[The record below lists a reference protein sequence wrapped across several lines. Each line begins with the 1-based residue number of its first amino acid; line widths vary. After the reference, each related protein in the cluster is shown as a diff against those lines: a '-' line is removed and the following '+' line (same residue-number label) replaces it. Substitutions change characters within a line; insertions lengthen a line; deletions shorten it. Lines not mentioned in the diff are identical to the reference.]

1 MRLFVKLAIIIVAV
15 AAGSLLWLPDAVQQ
29 RGRGLETPPTN
40 VVQRQS
46 PADAPSTIADESF
59 APVLPPGTKAA
70 RVEIMEGPSL
80 ELARDDLAILRWTT
94 NNPGGTDVHFAV
106 VFYGTTPGTLSQ
118 AAQNQIRINPTHP
131 DTIFRVRMNG
141 LKPSTTYYY
150 SVTSTGSDGTSD
162 GVQSPVGQFT
172 TPGPGG

>member
-1 MRLFVKLAIIIVAV
+1 
-15 AAGSLLWLPDAVQQ
+15 
-29 RGRGLETPPTN
+29 
-40 VVQRQS
+40 
-46 PADAPSTIADESF
+46 
-59 APVLPPGTKAA
+59 
-70 RVEIMEGPSL
+70 MEGPSL